1 MYEQYDQKLT
11 LEPELQTDWNKLSD
25 FKCPLCSLDLL
36 AEKIKGF
43 DYYTC
48 TCGFKI
54 TLDKFNQLTT
64 EQQNRRLT
72 LKERKLL
79 QEGKKI
85 RFQQGPFTSSFPL
98 VSSMEMLNVK
108 KKQKRI

>member
-1 MYEQYDQKLT
+1 MWEQYNPKNE
-11 LEPELQTDWNKLSD
+11 LEKEIDKDWNKLSD
-25 FKCPLCSLDLL
+25 LKCPLCSLGLM

-64 EQQNRRLT
+64 EQQNRRLNS
-72 LKERKLL
+72 KERKLL

-85 RFQQGPFTSSFPL
+85 KFQQAKIFKGERPKGIGL
-98 VSSMEMLNVK
+98 DLKV
-108 KKQKRI
+108 

>member
-1 MYEQYDQKLT
+1 MWEQYDQKLM

-25 FKCPLCSLDLL
+25 LKCPLYSLGLIS
-36 AEKIKGF
+36 AKIKGF
-43 DYYTC
+43 DYYIC

-64 EQQNRRLT
+64 EQQNRRLNA
-72 LKERKLL
+72 KERKLL

-85 RFQQGPFTSSFPL
+85 KFQQTKIFKGKRPKGIGL
-98 VSSMEMLNVK
+98 ELNF
-108 KKQKRI
+108 